1 MNTSSRKGILPVRLG
16 IEPDTKTALSELN
29 MDPSLA
35 DSMTDKELDLLIIDN
50 EYNRIVDYYNSEGKD
65 GKKPAG
71 IWKAHAMK
79 QIKDN

>member
-1 MNTSSRKGILPVRLG
+1 
-16 IEPDTKTALSELN
+16 

-35 DSMTDKELDLLIIDN
+35 DSMTDRELDLLIIDN

-65 GKKPAG
+65 GKQPAG

-79 QIKDN
+79 QMKDN

>member
-1 MNTSSRKGILPVRLG
+1 VNTSSRKGILPVRLG

-79 QIKDN
+79 QVREN

>member
-1 MNTSSRKGILPVRLG
+1 MNISSRKGILPVRLG
-16 IEPDTKTALSELN
+16 IEPDNKTALSELK

-35 DSMTDKELDLLIIDN
+35 DSMTDRELDLLIIDN

-79 QIKDN
+79 QMKDN

>member
-79 QIKDN
+79 QVREN

>member
-1 MNTSSRKGILPVRLG
+1 VNTSSRKGILPVRLG